1 MDFQIG
7 EKVIHWTYGLGEI
20 VRIEEKTI
28 RGQLESCYVF
38 CTSDLTIWIP
48 ITNDMDQCSLRRP
61 TTPEEFTRLFDI
73 LASPSE
79 ELVGDRVLRKNQLMA
94 QIKDGQLASICRVVR
109 DLTHFKR
116 ISKLNDQERSI
127 LERTVNSLLTEWT
140 YSLEIPL
147 SQAQQAMSAMLG
159 D

>member
-1 MDFQIG
+1 MEFQIG

-20 VRIEEKTI
+20 LRIEEKTI

-38 CTSDLTIWIP
+38 CTRDLTIWIP
-48 ITNDMDQCSLRRP
+48 INNNDDQCSLRRP
-61 TTPEEFTRLFDI
+61 TPPEEFERLFSI
-73 LASPSE
+73 LTGPGE
-79 ELVGDRVLRKNQLMA
+79 QLDGDRLQRKTQLMS
-94 QIKDGQLASICRVVR
+94 QIKDGQLSSICKVVR

-116 ISKLNDQERSI
+116 STKLNDQERSI

-140 YSLEIPL
+140 YSLQVPL
-147 SQAQQAMSAMLG
+147 SQAQQDMAAMLG